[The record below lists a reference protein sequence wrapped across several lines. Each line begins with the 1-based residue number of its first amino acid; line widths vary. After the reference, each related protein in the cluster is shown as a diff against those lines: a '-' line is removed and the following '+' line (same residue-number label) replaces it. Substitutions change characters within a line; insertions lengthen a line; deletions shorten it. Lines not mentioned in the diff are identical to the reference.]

1 MNTTGV
7 VNHMMHACPSTS
19 AAHRHACFS
28 NSKWCAGG
36 GAHKPLVSHT
46 CGLYID
52 AMWARAE
59 DPRNRTLA
67 DLQMV
72 EYPAS
77 GDPSEP
83 IDSMRQLDAVTLYDP
98 CLLIFVCCKT
108 FASFYI
114 AMRKQIC
121 SR

>member
-1 MNTTGV
+1 
-7 VNHMMHACPSTS
+7 MHAHQLLLHIDMHIS
-19 AAHRHACFS
+19 AMASGVQVEGRTNPWLAIRAACMYF
-28 NSKWCAGG
+28 
-36 GAHKPLVSHT
+36 
-46 CGLYID
+46 YID

-77 GDPSEP
+77 GDPSES
-83 IDSMRQLDAVTLYDP
+83 IDSMRHLHAVRLYDP

-108 FASFYI
+108 FASFHI

-121 SR
+121 SRYQNFC

>member
-1 MNTTGV
+1 MH
-7 VNHMMHACPSTS
+7 HMID
-19 AAHRHACFS
+19 
-28 NSKWCAGG
+28 N
-36 GAHKPLVSHT
+36 T
-46 CGLYID
+46 CGVHGLLLLAAALKCTAHSVTVPD

-59 DPRNRTLA
+59 GPRYRTLA

-83 IDSMRQLDAVTLYDP
+83 IDSMRHLHAVSLYDP
-98 CLLIFVCCKT
+98 CLLIFVWYKT
-108 FASFYI
+108 FASFHI

-121 SR
+121 SC